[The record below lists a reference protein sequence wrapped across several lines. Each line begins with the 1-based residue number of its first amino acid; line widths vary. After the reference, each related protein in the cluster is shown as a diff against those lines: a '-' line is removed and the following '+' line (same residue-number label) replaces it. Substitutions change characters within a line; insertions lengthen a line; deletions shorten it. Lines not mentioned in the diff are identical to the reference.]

1 LLSSV
6 YGGKSS
12 RIFTQ
17 RNHSQT
23 VVANAKQTLQKDKKQ
38 PIMSKNYSAF
48 YVSEP
53 FSESSLGAHATKDFC
68 YYSILKAWKGS
79 DSSFPFNNAHD
90 TTYNVRDN
98 SDWELTLKPRLRQ
111 RLRNSKNIILFLSEN
126 TKSSRALREEIDYG
140 TNTLNLPI
148 IVIYPDL
155 KTKEDLLN
163 NANTGLNNT
172 VKALWN
178 KLPIFRDSKS
188 NVPVLHVPMNKE
200 TIRKALNNV
209 NFREGSK
216 KETGDYFYN

>member
-1 LLSSV
+1 
-6 YGGKSS
+6 
-12 RIFTQ
+12 
-17 RNHSQT
+17 
-23 VVANAKQTLQKDKKQ
+23 
-38 PIMSKNYSAF
+38 MSKNYSAF

-53 FSESSLGAHATKDFC
+53 FSESALGAHASKDFC
-68 YYSILKAWKGS
+68 YYQMLKAWKGS
-79 DSSFPFNNAHD
+79 DSSFPFSNAHD

-126 TKSSRALREEIDYG
+126 TKNSKALREEIDYG
-140 TNTLNLPI
+140 VNTLNLPI

-155 KTKEDLLN
+155 KTREDLLN
-163 NANTGLNNT
+163 YDNTALNNT

-200 TIRKALNNV
+200 TIRLALNNT

-216 KETGDYFYN
+216 KEAGDYFYN

>member
-1 LLSSV
+1 
-6 YGGKSS
+6 
-12 RIFTQ
+12 
-17 RNHSQT
+17 
-23 VVANAKQTLQKDKKQ
+23 
-38 PIMSKNYSAF
+38 MSKNYSAF

-53 FSESSLGAHATKDFC
+53 FSESALGAHASKDFC
-68 YYSILKAWKGS
+68 YYQMLKAWKGS

-126 TKSSRALREEIDYG
+126 TKNSKALREEIDYG
-140 TNTLNLPI
+140 VNTLNLPI

-155 KTKEDLLN
+155 KTREDLLN
-163 NANTGLNNT
+163 YANTDLNNT

-200 TIRKALNNV
+200 TIRLALNNT

-216 KETGDYFYN
+216 KEAGDYFYN